1 MVIKKI
7 EHHDH
12 HHWHIDWA
20 IKEIFIG
27 LLILVVILTMV
38 RIVETKATQSN
49 TMYDSCLDACVK
61 KSFSWTNNIPD
72 DFEFNYDRT
81 ECIRV
86 CNSMH
91 REASGASSAAGS
103 LRNDCR
109 K

>member
-1 MVIKKI
+1 MAIKKI

-12 HHWHIDWA
+12 HHWHLDYT
-20 IKEIFIG
+20 IKELFIG

-38 RIVETKATQSN
+38 RIVETKATESN
-49 TMYDSCLDACVK
+49 TMYEACLDACVEK
-61 KSFSWTNNIPD
+61 PFGWASTIPD
-72 DFEFNYDRT
+72 DFKFNYDRT

-86 CNSMH
+86 CNSML
-91 REASGASSAAGS
+91 RQASGASSAAGS